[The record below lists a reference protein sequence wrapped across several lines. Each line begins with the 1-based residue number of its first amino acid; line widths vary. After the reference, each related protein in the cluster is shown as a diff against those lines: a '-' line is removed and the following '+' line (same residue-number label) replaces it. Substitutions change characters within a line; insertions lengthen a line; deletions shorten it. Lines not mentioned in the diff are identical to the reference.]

1 MVARSGAI
9 WAGWLGTGL
18 FFASWLAFWG
28 LSSTS
33 FAIWVG
39 LLCAAVLLCSYG
51 AVRGSRWFFIS
62 LAMGFLVTGG
72 MAWLA
77 LRPER

>member
-1 MVARSGAI
+1 L
-9 WAGWLGTGL
+9 GWVVGDGPFLRFVVGVLGTR
-18 FFASWLAFWG
+18 
-28 LSSTS
+28 STS